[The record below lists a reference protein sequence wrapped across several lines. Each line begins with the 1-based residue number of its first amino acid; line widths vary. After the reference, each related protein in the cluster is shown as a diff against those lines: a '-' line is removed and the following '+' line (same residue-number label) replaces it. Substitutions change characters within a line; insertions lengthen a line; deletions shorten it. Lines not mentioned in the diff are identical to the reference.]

1 MEREKAKK
9 LGSREVPK
17 LSKNNKIFY
26 CYLKRLSK
34 KYRKNSKTTK
44 LNKILE
50 REKATRSLEK
60 IANFAKNAK
69 VSAISQQLKKTA

>member
-17 LSKNNKIFY
+17 FSKNNKIFY
-26 CYLKRLSK
+26 CYLKRQSK
-34 KYRKNSKTTK
+34 KYRKNSKTNK
-44 LNKILE
+44 FNKILE

-60 IANFAKNAK
+60 IANFAKNTK
-69 VSAISQQLKKTA
+69 VSAISLQLKKTA

>member
-1 MEREKAKK
+1 M
-9 LGSREVPK
+9 
-17 LSKNNKIFY
+17 
-26 CYLKRLSK
+26 SK